1 MDKRYQPEKTEK
13 EISALWEKS
22 DCFTPKVDPKKEPF
36 VITLPPPNVTG
47 GLHAGHAMYTI
58 EDIMARFNRMKGIP
72 TLFLPGFDHASIAVE
87 YLVSKQIRKK
97 GKTKF
102 DLGKEEF
109 LKQAHQ
115 FADQSR
121 DYIKKQLKLLGFSLD
136 WSREAYTMSQ
146 DYSEAVKTAFNH
158 LKERGL
164 IYQGETIVNWCP
176 DCQTVLSDL
185 ENEHLEKR
193 GQLYYLKY
201 GPVTIA
207 TTRPETMFADVA
219 VAVHP
224 DNKQYKSL
232 IGQKIPLPLT
242 KRKIPIITDE
252 TVDPEFG
259 TGALKIT
266 PAHDELDFQI
276 GKRHHLKT
284 LIAIDKEGRLTK
296 ITGPFQG
303 LTAQEA
309 RKRVIEK
316 LEKQG
321 LLVKTETITH
331 SVGHCQRCGTTT
343 EPQISLQWFV
353 RTKPLAK
360 RAIQAVKK
368 GQIKIVPDHFAKIYF
383 HWLGNIHD
391 WCISRQLWWGHP
403 IPVKG
408 ESAILDTWFS
418 SSLWPMATLGWPKK
432 TADFAYFYPNTIRE
446 TGYDI
451 IFFWVARE
459 IMMCLELTGKIPFK
473 TVYLHGLVR
482 DEKGRKFS
490 KTKGIGFDPVETI
503 AKNGADALRM
513 ALVLGNA
520 PGADVSLPEEKVISM
535 RNFTNKIW
543 NATRFIIINQ
553 NNFNLKIK
561 SPKLN
566 LPSFGKNNEDDQK
579 ILKSLEETI
588 DSVTN
593 HIDNYRFGQAAEDI
607 YGFFWHKFCD
617 IYIEQAKDRLYDQD
631 NPGGQQ
637 EALLVLLFVLKKSL
651 KLLHPFMPFVTEEIW
666 TNQLGEKTPLAIS
679 PWPKITV
686 KNSKSK
692 IKNPN
697 RN

>member
-13 EISALWEKS
+13 EISALWEAG
-22 DCFTPKVDPKKEPF
+22 DCFTPKIDPKKEPF

-58 EDIMARFNRMKGIP
+58 EDIMTRFNRMKGVP

-87 YLVSKQIRKK
+87 YLVSKQIRKM
-97 GKTKF
+97 GKTKS
-102 DLGKEEF
+102 DLGKKEF

-121 DYIKKQLKLLGFSLD
+121 AYIKKQLKLLGFSLD

-146 DYSEAVKTAFNH
+146 EYSEAVKAAFDH
-158 LKERGL
+158 LKGKDL

-185 ENEHLEKR
+185 ENEHLEEK
-193 GQLYYLKY
+193 GKLYYLKY
-201 GPVTIA
+201 GPITIA

-219 VAVHP
+219 VAIHP
-224 DNKQYKSL
+224 ENKQYKSL
-232 IGQKIPLPLT
+232 VGQKVPLPLT
-242 KRKIPIITDE
+242 KRQIPVITDE
-252 TVDPEFG
+252 AVDPEFG

-266 PAHDELDFQI
+266 PAHDELDFKI
-276 GKRHHLKT
+276 GKRHHLET
-284 LIAIDKEGRLTK
+284 LTAIDKEGRLTK
-296 ITGPFQG
+296 ITGSFQG
-303 LTAQEA
+303 LAAQEA
-309 RKRVIEK
+309 RKKVVEE

-321 LLVKTETITH
+321 LLVKTKTITH
-331 SVGHCQRCGTTT
+331 SVGHCQRCGSVT
-343 EPQISLQWFV
+343 EPQVSLQWFV
-353 RTKPLAK
+353 KAKPLAK
-360 RAIQAVKK
+360 KAIQAVKK

-383 HWLGNIHD
+383 HWLENIHD

-403 IPVKG
+403 IPIGG
-408 ESAILDTWFS
+408 ESAVLDTWFS

-432 TADFAYFYPNTIRE
+432 TTDFTYFYPNTIRE

-459 IMMCLELTGKIPFK
+459 IMMCLELTGEVPFK

-490 KTKGIGFDPVETI
+490 KTKGIGFDPAETI

-513 ALVLGNA
+513 ALVFGNA

-543 NATRFIIINQ
+543 NAARFILINLENPKSKIQ
-553 NNFNLKIK
+553 NSN
-561 SPKLN
+561 KLQITN
-566 LPSFGKNNEDDQK
+566 YKLQNEDDQK
-579 ILKSLEETI
+579 ILKSLEKTI
-588 DSVTN
+588 DSVTD

-607 YGFFWHKFCD
+607 YSFFWHEFCD
-617 IYIEQAKDRLYDQD
+617 IYIEQAKDRLYNKD
-631 NPGGQQ
+631 NPDGQQ
-637 EALLVLLFVLKKSL
+637 EALSVLLFVLKKSL

-666 TNQLGEKTPLAIS
+666 TNQLGEKTPLAVS
-679 PWPKITV
+679 PWPETK
-686 KNSKSK
+686 
-692 IKNPN
+692 
-697 RN
+697 